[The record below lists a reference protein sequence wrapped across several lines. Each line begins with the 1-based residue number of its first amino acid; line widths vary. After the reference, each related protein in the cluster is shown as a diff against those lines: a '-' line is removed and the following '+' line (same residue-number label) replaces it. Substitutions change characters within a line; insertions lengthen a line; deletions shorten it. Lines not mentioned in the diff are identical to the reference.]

1 MVTGYV
7 RSKGLNLSGRQVSK
21 SVQRVNPVDHNRRR
35 EDTVQRRNPVPYNA
49 PYHGNK
55 LHCDKKNE
63 KLGLYGCTFY
73 AFSDGCSSGITELF
87 SMPKKKNAV
96 INILGHY

>member
-55 LHCDKKNE
+55 LHCDKKTRNW
-63 KLGLYGCTFY
+63 GCMG
-73 AFSDGCSSGITELF
+73 APSMHLAMAAAQESLSCS
-87 SMPKKKNAV
+87 PCP
-96 INILGHY
+96 